1 MEDQKPIVPPASDK
15 AVILDQLL
23 VGLTVENLH
32 EEVDTGPMV
41 GNEIW

>member
-1 MEDQKPIVPPASDK
+1 MEDQKPIAPPVSAK

-23 VGLTVENLH
+23 LRITEENLH
-32 EEVDTGPMV
+32 EEVDTGPSV